1 MASNATYV
9 DALEVLAKQLVTM
22 SMLAD
27 ANLPFVMDLL
37 QQVQAE
43 ARAPET
49 RMQQAGILPAGD
61 QNPVGVGAMNLPGGA
76 SMAAPP
82 PSMAGAGVPPGV
94 MPSGPP
100 PSPDVLAA
108 LLG

>member
-37 QQVQAE
+37 
-43 ARAPET
+43 
-49 RMQQAGILPAGD
+49 
-61 QNPVGVGAMNLPGGA
+61 
-76 SMAAPP
+76 
-82 PSMAGAGVPPGV
+82 
-94 MPSGPP
+94 
-100 PSPDVLAA
+100 
-108 LLG
+108 